1 MTIKVTP
8 NFYGTC
14 VAANHLN
21 IPYNCAVIVM
31 LSIANY
37 SNFLKDD

>member
-8 NFYGTC
+8 SFQGTC

-21 IPYNCAVIVM
+21 ISYNCGVIVM
-31 LSIANY
+31 LSMSNY
-37 SNFLKDD
+37 SNFYKG

>member
-37 SNFLKDD
+37 SNFFKG

>member
-8 NFYGTC
+8 SFQGTC

-21 IPYNCAVIVM
+21 IPYNCAIFVM
-31 LSIANY
+31 LKPVKNVKQDS
-37 SNFLKDD
+37 

>member
-8 NFYGTC
+8 SFQSTC

-37 SNFLKDD
+37 SNSFKG